1 MSKLKVIGALTTA
14 LVGFA
19 IFWPPAHAH
28 GFGER
33 YDLPIPLN
41 YFLLGAAATVAVSF
55 VVIGWFMRQGGDDFG
70 YMRINLWSNVAFRL
84 LARIL
89 GRLTG
94 LLSVL
99 LLVLTVTAGLYGT
112 GDALDNFTPTFVW
125 IIWWVGVGYIVALIG
140 NVWAIANP
148 WQVVFEWY
156 EKVFCK
162 DGYLRRPP
170 LSWPSSLDSWPALA
184 GFLLFAWIENAYPGS
199 SRPFTLSVL
208 VLIYSAYTWCGMFL
222 FGKYTWLKKGD
233 PFAVLFAL
241 FARFSPTETRILKNS
256 EYVDI
261 CSLCESGCSSD
272 RDLLDCVDCYECWEL
287 SGDFDGSSEL
297 RQLSIRPW
305 AVGLSRGES
314 VSTALVAF
322 HITALATV
330 TFDGFSETSAWVAV
344 QNALW
349 PLIDPLPGAAA
360 ATIESLGTLF
370 IPAGFA
376 GVYIIVCG
384 SVSKMSGYSLKKPEV
399 ARKFVFSLVPIAL
412 AYNLSHYISFLLIT
426 GQQVV
431 PLISNPFGC
440 GLGDWTGFVCMNGV
454 FPGFEWNLFGTMG
467 YKPNIG
473 LIDAR
478 FAWIVSVTALVLGHI
493 ISVFTAHVIALR
505 SIRSHNIAVRSQY
518 PMLFLMIFYTA
529 VSLWIIAQPL
539 IS

>member
-1 MSKLKVIGALTTA
+1 MSKLKVIGALATA
-14 LVGFA
+14 SVGFA
-19 IFWPPAHAH
+19 IFWSPAHAH

-55 VVIGWFMRQGGDDFG
+55 VVIGLFMRQSGKGFE
-70 YMRINLWSNVAFRL
+70 YIRVNFWSNVAFRV

-89 GRLTG
+89 SRLTG
-94 LLSVL
+94 FLSVL
-99 LLVLTVTAGLYGT
+99 LLALTVIAGLYGT

-125 IIWWVGVGYIVALIG
+125 IIWWVGVGYVVALIG

-148 WQVVFEWY
+148 WQVAFEWY

-162 DGYLRRPP
+162 DGFLRHPP
-170 LSWPSSLDSWPALA
+170 LSWPSNFDSWPALA
-184 GFLLFAWIENAYPGS
+184 GFLLFAWIENVYPGS

-208 VLIYSAYTWCGMFL
+208 ILIYSAYTWCGMFL
-222 FGKYTWLKKGD
+222 FGKYTWLRRGD

-241 FARFSPTETRILKNS
+241 FARFSPTEIRILKQS
-256 EYVDI
+256 GHVDI
-261 CSLCESGCSSD
+261 CSLCISGCLGN
-272 RDLLDCVDCYECWEL
+272 RDLVDCVDCYECWEL
-287 SGDFDGSSEL
+287 SGDFDSSLEL

-305 AVGLSRGES
+305 AVGLSRGER

-330 TFDGFSETSAWVAV
+330 TFDGLSETPAWVAA
-344 QNALW
+344 QNAMW

-370 IPAGFA
+370 IPVGFA
-376 GVYIIVCG
+376 GVYIFVCG
-384 SVSKMSGYSLKKPEV
+384 LVSRMSGHSMKKPEV
-399 ARKFVFSLVPIAL
+399 VRKFVFSLVPIAL

-426 GQQVV
+426 GQQIV

-440 GLGDWTGFVCMNGV
+440 GLSDWTGFVCMRGV

-493 ISVFTAHVIALR
+493 ISVFTAHVISLR
-505 SIRSHNIAVRSQY
+505 SVRNHSIAVRSQY

>member
-1 MSKLKVIGALTTA
+1 MSKLKVLGAVA
-14 LVGFA
+14 IASVGFA
-19 IFWPPAHAH
+19 ILWSPAYAH

-41 YFLLGAAATVAVSF
+41 YFLLGGAATVAVSF
-55 VVIGWFMRQGGDDFG
+55 VVVGWFMRQGGKDFG
-70 YMRINLWSNVAFRL
+70 DMRVNIWSNGAFRV

-89 GRLTG
+89 SRLAG
-94 LLSVL
+94 FLSVL

-125 IIWWVGVGYIVALIG
+125 IIWWVGVGYVVALLG

-148 WQVVFEWY
+148 WQVAFEWY
-156 EKVFCK
+156 EKAFCK
-162 DGYLRRPP
+162 DGFLRHPP
-170 LSWPSSLDSWPALA
+170 LSWPSNFDAWPALA
-184 GFLLFAWIENAYPGS
+184 GFLLFAWIENVYPGS

-222 FGKYTWLKKGD
+222 FGKYTWLRRGD

-241 FARFSPTETRILKNS
+241 FARFSPTEIRILRQS
-256 EYVDI
+256 EHVDI
-261 CSLCESGCSSD
+261 CSLCISGCPGS
-272 RDLLDCVDCYECWEL
+272 RDLVDCVDCYECWEL
-287 SGDFDGSSEL
+287 SGDFDSSLEL

-314 VSTALVAF
+314 ASTALVAF
-322 HITALATV
+322 YITALATV
-330 TFDGFSETSAWVAV
+330 TFDGLSETPAWVAA
-344 QNALW
+344 QNIMW
-349 PLIDPLPGAAA
+349 PLIDPLPGVAV

-370 IPAGFA
+370 IPVGFV
-376 GVYIIVCG
+376 GVYMFVCG
-384 SVSKMSGYSLKKPEV
+384 SVSGMSGNSMTKPEV
-399 ARKFVFSLVPIAL
+399 VRKFVFSLVPIAL

-426 GQQVV
+426 GQQIV

-440 GLGDWTGFVCMNGV
+440 GLNDWTGFVCMHGV
-454 FPGFEWNLFGTMG
+454 FPGIEWNLFGTIG

-478 FAWIVSVTALVLGHI
+478 FAWFVSVSALVLGHI
-493 ISVFTAHVIALR
+493 VSVFTAHVIALR
-505 SIRSHNIAVRSQY
+505 SVRSHNIAVRSQY
-518 PMLFLMIFYTA
+518 PMLILMIFYTA